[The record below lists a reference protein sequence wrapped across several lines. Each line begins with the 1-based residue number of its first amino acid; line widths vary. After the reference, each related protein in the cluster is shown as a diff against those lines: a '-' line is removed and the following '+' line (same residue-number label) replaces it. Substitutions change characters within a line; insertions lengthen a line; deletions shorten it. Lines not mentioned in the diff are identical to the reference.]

1 MNHQHPNKRVASLI
15 ALAKEA
21 NAEGTAGITIKA
33 LVEEA
38 SEVGAAKALSRC
50 GLHDE
55 NAGADIRALRDVLSA
70 WRDARRVA
78 WRSVVKWIITLVFAL
93 ILAGLATKMNFDFIN
108 KTH

>member
-1 MNHQHPNKRVASLI
+1 MSL
-15 ALAKEA
+15 ALLAQAA
-21 NAEGTAGITIKA
+21 NSEGTDTITIKA

-38 SEVGAAKALSRC
+38 SEVGAAKALARC

-55 NAGADIRALRDVLSA
+55 NAGADIRALRDVLGA

-78 WRSVVKWIITLVFAL
+78 WRSAVKWVITIIFAL
-93 ILAGLATKMNFDFIN
+93 VLAGLATKMNFDVFN

>member
-1 MNHQHPNKRVASLI
+1 MNNHHPHQRVLKLS
-15 ALAKEA
+15 ALASEA
-21 NAEGTAGITIKA
+21 NSEGSDIITIKA
-33 LVEEA
+33 MVEEA

-55 NAGADIRALRDVLSA
+55 NAGADIRALREILGA

-78 WRSVVKWIITLVFAL
+78 WRSVVKWVITLVFAL
-93 ILAGLATKMNFDFIN
+93 LLAGLASKINFDFLN

>member
-1 MNHQHPNKRVASLI
+1 MTYHHPHKRVLHLA
-15 ALAKEA
+15 ALADEA
-21 NAEGTAGITIKA
+21 MVEGSNTTTIKA

-55 NAGADIRALRDVLSA
+55 NAGADIRALRDILSA

-78 WRSVVKWIITLVFAL
+78 WRSAVKWVITLIFAL
-93 ILAGLATKMNFDFIN
+93 VLAGLASKINFDFFN
-108 KTH
+108 KPH